1 MDDPDIDMK
10 ELEQQQAD
18 ERLVDE
24 AFQRLLDSYLASTHR
39 KKTDLIT
46 KAFNFARQA
55 HKGVKRLSGEP
66 YIMHPIAVAQ
76 IASEEMGLG
85 STSICSALL
94 HDVVE
99 DTSVSIEDLEKIFDK
114 GITDALRLLTHDK
127 SEPYWTYVDRI
138 KNSGNKLA
146 LAVKTNDLKH
156 NIIRGTIA
164 GLDTSKHQKALRI
177 LEG

>member
-1 MDDPDIDMK
+1 MI
-10 ELEQQQAD
+10 
-18 ERLVDE
+18 RLTKNEEKALQIAIE
-24 AFQRLLDSYLASTHR
+24 AHEGQKD
-39 KKTDLIT
+39 KVGK
-46 KAFNFARQA
+46 
-55 HKGVKRLSGEP
+55 P
-66 YIMHPIAVAQ
+66 YVLHPITVGFMGENEA
-76 IASEEMGLG
+76 EMIVGF
-85 STSICSALL
+85 L

-164 GLDTSKHQKALRI
+164 GLDTSKLQKALWI

>member
-1 MDDPDIDMK
+1 MI
-10 ELEQQQAD
+10 
-18 ERLVDE
+18 RLTKNEEKALQIAIE
-24 AFQRLLDSYLASTHR
+24 AHEGQKD
-39 KKTDLIT
+39 KVGK
-46 KAFNFARQA
+46 
-55 HKGVKRLSGEP
+55 P
-66 YIMHPIAVAQ
+66 YVLHPITVGFMGENEA
-76 IASEEMGLG
+76 EMIVGF
-85 STSICSALL
+85 L

-99 DTSVSIEDLEKIFDK
+99 DTFVSIEDLEKAFDK
-114 GITDALRLLTHDK
+114 DITGALRLLTHDK

>member
-1 MDDPDIDMK
+1 MI
-10 ELEQQQAD
+10 
-18 ERLVDE
+18 RLTKNEEKALQIAIE
-24 AFQRLLDSYLASTHR
+24 AHEGQKD
-39 KKTDLIT
+39 KVGK
-46 KAFNFARQA
+46 
-55 HKGVKRLSGEP
+55 P
-66 YIMHPIAVAQ
+66 YVLHPITVGFMGENEA
-76 IASEEMGLG
+76 EMIVGF
-85 STSICSALL
+85 L

-99 DTSVSIEDLEKIFDK
+99 DTSVSIEDLEKAFDN

>member
-1 MDDPDIDMK
+1 MI
-10 ELEQQQAD
+10 
-18 ERLVDE
+18 RLTKNE
-24 AFQRLLDSYLASTHR
+24 EKAFQIA
-39 KKTDLIT
+39 IE
-46 KAFNFARQA
+46 A
-55 HKGVKRLSGEP
+55 HEGQKDKVGKP
-66 YIMHPIAVAQ
+66 YVLHPITVGFMGENEA
-76 IASEEMGLG
+76 EMIVGF
-85 STSICSALL
+85 L

-99 DTSVSIEDLEKIFDK
+99 DTSVSIEDLEKAFDN

>member
-1 MDDPDIDMK
+1 MI
-10 ELEQQQAD
+10 
-18 ERLVDE
+18 RLTKNEEKALQIAIE
-24 AFQRLLDSYLASTHR
+24 AHEGQND
-39 KKTDLIT
+39 KVGK
-46 KAFNFARQA
+46 
-55 HKGVKRLSGEP
+55 P
-66 YIMHPIAVAQ
+66 YVLHPITVGFMGENEA
-76 IASEEMGLG
+76 EMIVGF
-85 STSICSALL
+85 L

-99 DTSVSIEDLEKIFDK
+99 DTSVSIEDLEKAFDK
-114 GITDALRLLTHDK
+114 DITDALRLLTHDK

>member
-1 MDDPDIDMK
+1 MANKPLDTS
-10 ELEQQQAD
+10 
-18 ERLVDE
+18 
-24 AFQRLLDSYLASTHR
+24 LLDRAIIYAVR
-39 KKTDLIT
+39 
-46 KAFNFARQA
+46 A
-55 HKGVKRLSGEP
+55 HAGTERRGKGFP
-66 YIMHPIAVAQ
+66 YIVHPMEAVEIVATMTADQ
-76 IASEEMGLG
+76 ELLA
-85 STSICSALL
+85 AAAL

-99 DTSVSIEDLEKIFDK
+99 DTSVSIEDLEKAFDK
-114 GITDALRLLTHDK
+114 DITDALRLLTHDK

>member
-1 MDDPDIDMK
+1 MFYLSLTNQKKMI
-10 ELEQQQAD
+10 
-18 ERLVDE
+18 RLTKNEEKALQIAIE
-24 AFQRLLDSYLASTHR
+24 AHEGQKD
-39 KKTDLIT
+39 KVGK
-46 KAFNFARQA
+46 
-55 HKGVKRLSGEP
+55 P
-66 YIMHPIAVAQ
+66 YVLHPITVGFMGENEA
-76 IASEEMGLG
+76 EMIVGF
-85 STSICSALL
+85 L

>member
-1 MDDPDIDMK
+1 MI
-10 ELEQQQAD
+10 
-18 ERLVDE
+18 RLTKNEEKALQIAIE
-24 AFQRLLDSYLASTHR
+24 AHEGQKDKVGT
-39 KKTDLIT
+39 
-46 KAFNFARQA
+46 
-55 HKGVKRLSGEP
+55 P
-66 YIMHPIAVAQ
+66 YVLHPITVGFMGENEA
-76 IASEEMGLG
+76 EMIVGF
-85 STSICSALL
+85 L

-99 DTSVSIEDLEKIFDK
+99 DTSVSIEDLEKAFDK
-114 GITDALRLLTHDK
+114 DITDALRLLTHDK
-127 SEPYWTYVDRI
+127 SEPYWTYVDRR